1 MRRRLRRGE
10 MHYTGIPARKRLECR
25 HTALDSPH
33 LGDPMPAGIS
43 GATLRVDGGPK
54 RRLRE

>member
-1 MRRRLRRGE
+1 